1 MFHKFSLNLPCPV
14 CKGSNIEL
22 FDQIDHKNYFECHT
36 CKAIF
41 LDRKSHLTFQ
51 DEKERYSQHNNDIYD
66 SEYRR
71 FLSRLYNPIV
81 QKIPLGAM
89 GLDYGCGPGP
99 ALVQMFREAGFV
111 MDLYD
116 PYFFPDTSFLKKTY
130 KFITCTEAVEHFYK
144 PFEEFNK
151 LNKVLDQGGWLGVM
165 TKFFDKSVNF
175 KGWYYRK
182 DPTHVCFYS
191 EETFNF
197 LASERNWSCEIP
209 SKDIVL
215 FKKN

>member
-36 CKAIF
+36 CRAIF

-99 ALVQMFREAGFV
+99 ALAQGLVLERHQRVPGVA
-111 MDLYD
+111 
-116 PYFFPDTSFLKKTY
+116 
-130 KFITCTEAVEHFYK
+130 AVEKAPLGPRRYRSWK
-144 PFEEFNK
+144 CSYG
-151 LNKVLDQGGWLGVM
+151 VSWLC
-165 TKFFDKSVNF
+165 
-175 KGWYYRK
+175 W
-182 DPTHVCFYS
+182 
-191 EETFNF
+191 
-197 LASERNWSCEIP
+197 
-209 SKDIVL
+209 
-215 FKKN
+215 

>member
-1 MFHKFSLNLPCPV
+1 MNCPL
-14 CKGSNIEL
+14 CLGSNIIQFASIEA
-22 FDQIDHKNYFECHT
+22 KEYFTCSHCHL
-36 CKAIF
+36 IF
-41 LDRKSHLTFQ
+41 LNTINHLPPAE
-51 DEKERYSQHNNDIYD
+51 EKERYSQHNNDIYNKD
-66 SEYRR
+66 YRR
-71 FLSRLYNPIV
+71 FLSRLYDPLI
-81 QKIPLGAM
+81 QKLQKGSN

-99 ALVQMFREAGFV
+99 ALAQMFIEKEFTV
-111 MDLYD
+111 DIYD
-116 PYFFPDTSFLKKTY
+116 PYFFPDRSFLNKTY
-130 KFITCTEAVEHFYK
+130 KFVTCTEAAEHFYK

-151 LNKVLDQGGWLGVM
+151 INKVLDQGGWLGVM

-175 KGWYYRK
+175 KDWHYRK

-191 EETFNF
+191 EETFDF